1 MTWYSLLQTDKMEE
15 VLKDKRFAKIATD
28 QRFRGGGK
36 KQKKVQIDKRFQS
49 MFEDDRFVS
58 KCTVD
63 KRGRPKNFSSKET
76 YQKFYE
82 LESSDSEK
90 EDSDSD
96 DGSEDDSKDIV
107 NQDSESEAA
116 DANKSSSGDDNDDDN
131 ENDGDEA
138 KSSDDEDENS
148 SQIGDAPID
157 PSIKVIHNQFN

>member
-1 MTWYSLLQTDKMEE
+1 MEE

-90 EDSDSD
+90 DDSDS
-96 DGSEDDSKDIV
+96 EDDRKDIV
-107 NQDSESEAA
+107 NKDSESES
-116 DANKSSSGDDNDDDN
+116 DAEDAHKSSSSDDDDDN
-131 ENDGDEA
+131 NDDDGDEA

-148 SQIGDAPID
+148 SQMGDAPID
-157 PSIKVIHNQFN
+157 PSIKVIHNQYN

>member
-1 MTWYSLLQTDKMEE
+1 MTWYSLLQADKMEE

-90 EDSDSD
+90 DDSDS
-96 DGSEDDSKDIV
+96 EDDRKDIV
-107 NQDSESEAA
+107 NKDSESES
-116 DANKSSSGDDNDDDN
+116 DAEDAHKSSSSDDDDDN
-131 ENDGDEA
+131 NDDDGDEA
-138 KSSDDEDENS
+138 KSSDDNDENS
-148 SQIGDAPID
+148 SQMGDAPID
-157 PSIKVIHNQFN
+157 PSIKVIHNQYN

>member
-1 MTWYSLLQTDKMEE
+1 MTWYSLLQADKMEE

-90 EDSDSD
+90 DDSDS
-96 DGSEDDSKDIV
+96 EDDRKDIV
-107 NQDSESEAA
+107 NKDSESES
-116 DANKSSSGDDNDDDN
+116 DAEDAHKSSSSDDDDDN
-131 ENDGDEA
+131 NDDDGDEA

-148 SQIGDAPID
+148 SQMGDAPID
-157 PSIKVIHNQFN
+157 PSIKVIHNQYN